1 MYGGNALEAIQAF
14 PKNVNVA
21 VAAATAVAGPKKAR
35 VEVWSV
41 PGLACNTH
49 VIHVENSIAQ
59 ANMEFAFHA
68 GSQESPIQHDCG
80 LERGG
85 SFGESCF
92 PAAVFLSSPQL
103 WKRAT
108 KRQA

>member
-1 MYGGNALEAIQAF
+1 MFGGNALEAIQAF

-59 ANMEFAFHA
+59 ANMEFASMPDPKNPRSSMIA
-68 GSQESPIQHDCG
+68 AWSAAALLANLASPLQ
-80 LERGG
+80 
-85 SFGESCF
+85 FF
-92 PAAVFLSSPQL
+92 
-103 WKRAT
+103 
-108 KRQA
+108 